1 MALIVSVSGVRGI
14 VGSELTPEITLRY
27 AAALGTVLGGGPI
40 ALARDS
46 RPSGNT
52 LRHAAIAGLTGVG
65 CEVRD
70 LGIVPTPTCGF
81 LVREL
86 KCRGGLMITASHN
99 PAPYN
104 GLKLFGPDGAV
115 LSTAA
120 GAEVQKQFEAATHGY
135 AKWNACGTVS
145 DVAGGLERHWRRVLE
160 LVNMSA
166 IRGRKF
172 SVVLDGNGGA
182 GGPPGLAILQALGC
196 GVVAVNC
203 EADGDFRHEPE
214 PTPAHLQNVAGIVKA
229 TQGAIGFA
237 LDPDSDRL
245 ALIDETGE
253 CLSEELTLALAVQ
266 ERLVHDRGPVVINL
280 STSRVT
286 EDVAKAAGVECVR
299 AAVGEANVVAQMRE
313 VGALIGGEGNGG
325 VIDPRVGW
333 VRDPFVG
340 MALILQQMARTGHTL
355 KELAAQLPQY
365 VIQKEKISI
374 SRDQLPALFDRLCQR
389 WPDAAVDRTDG
400 IHFAWSDRWVHLRA
414 SNTEPIVRVIAE
426 APSAAVASSLCDEA
440 KAALL
445 SRQ

>member
-14 VGSELTPEITLRY
+14 VGSELTPEVVLRY

-40 ALARDS
+40 ALGRDS
-46 RPSGNT
+46 RPSGNAF
-52 LRHAAIAGLTGVG
+52 RHAAIAGLTGVG

-86 KCRGGLMITASHN
+86 GCRGGLMITASHN

-115 LSTAA
+115 HSATA
-120 GAEVQKQFEAATHGY
+120 GAEIQKQFASATQGY
-135 AKWNACGTVS
+135 VEWNACGKLINEVS
-145 DVAGGLERHWRRVLE
+145 SSQRHWQRVLE
-160 LVNMSA
+160 LVDISA
-166 IRGRKF
+166 IRARKF

-182 GGPPGLAILQALGC
+182 GGPSGLAMLQALGC
-196 GVVAVNC
+196 AVVAVNC
-203 EADGDFRHEPE
+203 EADGIFRHEPE
-214 PTPAHLQNVAGIVKA
+214 PTPAQLQDVAGIVKA

-245 ALIDETGE
+245 ALIDETGV
-253 CLSEELTLALAVQ
+253 CLSEELTLALAVR
-266 ERLVHDRGPVVINL
+266 ERLSHDRGPVVINL
-280 STSRVT
+280 SSSRVT
-286 EDVAKAAGVECVR
+286 EDIASAAGVKCLR
-299 AAVGEANVVAQMRE
+299 SAVGEANVVAKMRE

-340 MALILQQMARTGHTL
+340 MALILQHMVRTGQL
-355 KELAAQLPQY
+355 LNQLAIALPQY
-365 VIQKEKISI
+365 VIRKEKISMARERLPELFEKI
-374 SRDQLPALFDRLCQR
+374 SQHWSNAEI
-389 WPDAAVDRTDG
+389 DRTDG
-400 IHFAWSDRWVHLRA
+400 IRVAWPDRWVHLRA

-426 APSAAVASSLCDEA
+426 APRAAEAEALCEELKAVAE
-440 KAALL
+440 
-445 SRQ
+445 